1 MGKRMTL
8 VIVAALL
15 TVPPFASAAD
25 KCPTELTEAKAMLSK
40 ASASTKK
47 SATPSGQDAQAP
59 RQLAGAKSQDI
70 QAPRAQDVQAP
81 RAQDIQAPRA
91 QDVQAPRA
99 QDIQAPRAQDVQA
112 PRAQDIQAPRAQDV
126 QAPRAQDIQAPRSP
140 EEQASRV
147 TKARKLI
154 ADAEAACKKG
164 DMALSANKAN
174 EAKGLLK

>member
-1 MGKRMTL
+1 MAEALHTHLSKAKASPQRKGQGTMGKRMTL

-15 TVPPFASAAD
+15 TVPSFASAAD
-25 KCPTELTEAKAMLSK
+25 RCPTELSEAKAMLSK

-47 SATPSGQDAQAP
+47 SATASGQDAQAP
-59 RQLAGAKSQDI
+59 RQLAGAKSQD
-70 QAPRAQDVQAP
+70 VQAP
-81 RAQDIQAPRA
+81 RGQDIQAPRA
-91 QDVQAPRA
+91 QDVQAPRG
-99 QDIQAPRAQDVQA
+99 
-112 PRAQDIQAPRAQDV
+112 QDIQAPRAQDV

-147 TKARKLI
+147 TKARKLV

>member
-25 KCPTELTEAKAMLSK
+25 KCPTELSEAKAMLSK

-47 SATPSGQDAQAP
+47 STTAPGQDAQAP
-59 RQLAGAKSQDI
+59 RQLAGAKSQD
-70 QAPRAQDVQAP
+70 VQAP
-81 RAQDIQAPRA
+81 RAQG
-91 QDVQAPRA
+91 
-99 QDIQAPRAQDVQA
+99 
-112 PRAQDIQAPRAQDV
+112 V